1 MSKQEHQVGYKFAIL
16 SEDVATQ
23 DLFEDKTHERVS
35 ENLFQIISDSSKGV
49 TIGLEGSWGS
59 GKSTVIKLLKD
70 KLTKDVGEKNLF
82 FMFDAWAHDG
92 DPLRRIFLESL
103 IRAIDPKD
111 QDTDLQDIKKRI
123 TGRKKIVEVK
133 AKKSTSRLGKLISFS
148 ALLIPL
154 GFAFLGKVNYDKLVW
169 PWASQAHGLS
179 YLFLLGVT
187 LCLSPLFVLAYWNF
201 RGDKDPET
209 KNITWEFFSIDS
221 KEDYTQDI
229 TEDGERTS
237 IEFEDHFQHII
248 QTSMGKGLI
257 ERSIV
262 VIDNLDRVDP
272 DHAKNI
278 WSTLQTF
285 FQKRSNGSVDLNWS
299 DKLWFVIPF
308 DRDGFIKIW
317 SANGTNN
324 ETATSFLRKCF
335 QLIAEV
341 PQPVMSAWSEYVKKS
356 IEEALAQW
364 PEHERNAVY
373 LTYVRYMSQLDSSP
387 TPRDIKAFV
396 NQVGLSG
403 AMWGGQVSAEA
414 ICLYVLFKAAVST
427 NDFRKSL
434 ISGSLPN
441 EYQTDADR
449 TTIYAEL
456 AGLLFGVNQTKGLQL
471 LLGPEINEAFKA
483 GNGEALSKLV
493 KDHGDAFWIAYEAS
507 KKQWMVGYTHTDDY
521 KIEFT
526 KAFHSGLIE
535 HKNRL
540 TRDVETMTRIWTD
553 TFGKFD
559 FAQFDYADSMGFI
572 LDLRLDQTSFLDAL
586 HQFTSNELQKII
598 DQIGKPEFSGTTLA
612 NFSLIIELLK
622 SRNKPLARLQY
633 SNLNTKNW
641 QAWLDLLEE
650 HSLSLETVLPKKG
663 TIAELASDAQFSSV
677 NLNMSAIDY
686 LKKTYD
692 IYPNSLEWESVTDQ
706 MVGWMKLPNRNFD
719 CEPLYELITKF
730 AVNGNNKISSKIID
744 CVNGAEFWA
753 AGHSYVVTKNS
764 VLPILAA
771 MSVEEKIQVASYVPN
786 SIKTFWSSTIDQEN
800 LNKFFNRLKDLGQH
814 ELPWTLCKDKRNS
827 LAVQIIRN
835 IGDEKLFES
844 SVGVCFIDEYNWI
857 EKSEVNLI
865 AEKLAKNGAFQK
877 NEKEMKGEPLL
888 YQGVYKIFYGLNHP
902 NICTFIDT
910 EINQVN
916 KEIWLECLKI
926 NGDLLDLVKDK
937 NHYFS
942 EALTE
947 FFVDLVSGDIE
958 IDDQLEFV
966 PKIPNLFRKAAD
978 LDKVVVPKVLD
989 AYVNAIKDHLNAA
1002 EFKEISPFFSSHLMG
1017 LNEKPLMER
1026 INSWIDEDEK
1036 ERIQWLIEQKL
1047 KPFNEPLESLIS
1059 RIKLGLQS
1067 TDLLKLEI
1075 AAMVNSSF
1083 NLGVVLETPSVT
1095 EEEEG
1100 TSEGAPISTQ

>member
-1 MSKQEHQVGYKFAIL
+1 MSKQEHQTGYKFTIL

-35 ENLFQIISDSSKGV
+35 ENLFQIISDSEKGV

-111 QDTDLQDIKKRI
+111 QDKDLQDIKKRI

-154 GFAFLGKVNYDKLVW
+154 GSAFLSKVNYDNLVL
-169 PWASQAHGLS
+169 PWAAQAHGLS
-179 YLFLLGVT
+179 YLFLLGLT
-187 LCLSPLFVLAYWNF
+187 LCLSPLFVLAYWNY

-364 PEHERNAVY
+364 SEHERNAVY

-427 NDFRKSL
+427 NDLRKSL

-471 LLGPEINEAFKA
+471 LLGPEINEAFKT

-493 KDHGDAFWIAYEAS
+493 NDHGDAFWIAYEAS
-507 KKQWMVGYTHTDDY
+507 KKQWMVGYSHTDDY
-521 KIEFT
+521 KIELT

-535 HKNRL
+535 YKNRL
-540 TRDVETMTRIWTD
+540 TRDVETMTRVWTD
-553 TFGKFD
+553 TFGRFD
-559 FAQFDYADSMGFI
+559 FAQFNYADSMDFI
-572 LDLRLDQTSFLDAL
+572 LDLNLNQTSFLDTL
-586 HQFTSNELQKII
+586 HQFTSNELMKMI
-598 DQIGKPEFSGTTLA
+598 DQIGKPEFSGDSIA
-612 NFSLIIELLK
+612 NLSLMIKLLK
-622 SRNKPLARLQY
+622 ARNKPLARLHY

-641 QAWLDLLEE
+641 QAWLDLLDE

-663 TIAELASDAQFSSV
+663 TIAELASNVQFSST
-677 NLNMSAIDY
+677 NLNLSAINY
-686 LKKTYD
+686 LTKTYE
-692 IYPNSLEWESVTDQ
+692 IFPKSLDWEPVTDQ
-706 MVGWMKLPNRNFD
+706 AVSWLKLPNRNFD
-719 CEPLYELITKF
+719 SEPLYELITKF
-730 AVNGNNKISSKIID
+730 SVNGNNKISSKVID
-744 CVNGAEFWA
+744 CVKGAEFWVSGQSFIA
-753 AGHSYVVTKNS
+753 KESS
-764 VLPILAA
+764 ILPILAA
-771 MSVEEKIQVASYVPN
+771 ISLNDELQKKTHVPTT
-786 SIKTFWSSTIDQEN
+786 IKSFWSSPTDQEN
-800 LNKFFNRLKDLGQH
+800 LGRIFNRLKDMNRLGV
-814 ELPWTLCKDKRNS
+814 LWLLCRDERNS
-827 LAVQIIRN
+827 LAIQVIRSTD
-835 IGDEKLFES
+835 DETLYS
-844 SVGVCFIDEYNWI
+844 SLNGATFIDEFKWA
-857 EKSEVNLI
+857 EESEISEI
-865 AEKLAKNGAFQK
+865 AKKLAMNDAFLKNK
-877 NEKEMKGEPLL
+877 TEMAGKPSL
-888 YQGVYKIFYGLNHP
+888 YQSVYKIFYALNIP
-902 NICTFIDT
+902 DVCSFIDA

-916 KEIWLECLKI
+916 KETWLEYIKT
-926 NGDLLDLVKDK
+926 NGDLLDLVNDK

-947 FFVDLVSGDIE
+947 FLIGLVSGDVE
-958 IDDQLEFV
+958 IDAQLEFV
-966 PKIPNLFRKAAD
+966 PKIPNLLRKTAD
-978 LDKVVVPKVLD
+978 LDKVVIPKVLD
-989 AYVNAIKDHLNAA
+989 AYFNAIKDHLNDA
-1002 EFKEISPFFSSHLMG
+1002 EFKEISPFFASHMLG
-1017 LNEKPLMER
+1017 LNEKCLMER
-1026 INSWIDEDEK
+1026 INAWIDDDEK
-1036 ERIQWLIEQKL
+1036 ERIQWLIERGLERFK
-1047 KPFNEPLESLIS
+1047 EPLESLIS

-1067 TDLLKLEI
+1067 ADPSKLEI
-1075 AAMVNSSF
+1075 ATIVNSSF
-1083 NLGVVLETPSVT
+1083 NLGVLAEIPTIT
-1095 EEEEG
+1095 EAEEM
-1100 TSEGAPISTQ
+1100 